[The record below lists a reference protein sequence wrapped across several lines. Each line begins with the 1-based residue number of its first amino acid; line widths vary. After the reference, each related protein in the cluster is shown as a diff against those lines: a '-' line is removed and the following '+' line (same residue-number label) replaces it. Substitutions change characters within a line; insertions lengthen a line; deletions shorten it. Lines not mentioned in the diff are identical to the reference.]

1 PPHILHYR
9 VRCRLAMTIRRAAA
23 RPAWLRRWLHAAAG
37 LRHAEVI
44 SGNQQ
49 FPLISP
55 QQVRQLLRQGAE
67 RHTADVAGWQVSVH
81 CNQVPCNRP
90 VEDRLAVSRLLIGPP
105 VQSQDGPLLVGVFD
119 GHAGPACANSVHL
132 RLPDY
137 LAVAMAD
144 PLRLHDIK
152 VAGQA
157 LSLNIARLPHG
168 PELEEELGRLHDQQ
182 LSAFTSETLSMS
194 EPEPLGHRLREAMQR
209 LDTDIGEAAQPRP
222 GAAGL
227 NRALLRVALSGCV
240 GTVALLEPPDRLHVL
255 HVGDCAAVLGRC
267 HDQLWYAHKLTEEHR
282 ADNPAE
288 LERLMRSHPVSERDF
303 LVRYDRLLGE
313 LMPLRA
319 FGDIRYKWSADL
331 LRTAG
336 RLLQLPATYNPV
348 PQYYYTPPYLTA
360 EPDFATQQITG
371 DDRFLIL
378 ASDGLWDHLPP
389 EDAVA
394 IVGAAIDSG
403 AFGIGGGGGSSG
415 SDAEEVTE
423 SGRSGANLATLL
435 VRAALGGQKRGD
447 SEPSEAMITQLLSA
461 PANVARYYRDDIT
474 VAVLLLH

>member
-1 PPHILHYR
+1 
-9 VRCRLAMTIRRAAA
+9 
-23 RPAWLRRWLHAAAG
+23 
-37 LRHAEVI
+37 
-44 SGNQQ
+44 
-49 FPLISP
+49 
-55 QQVRQLLRQGAE
+55 
-67 RHTADVAGWQVSVH
+67 
-81 CNQVPCNRP
+81 
-90 VEDRLAVSRLLIGPP
+90 PP
-105 VQSQDGPLLVGVFD
+105 VP
-119 GHAGPACANSVHL
+119 
-132 RLPDY
+132 
-137 LAVAMAD
+137 
-144 PLRLHDIK
+144 
-152 VAGQA
+152 
-157 LSLNIARLPHG
+157 
-168 PELEEELGRLHDQQ
+168 Q

-194 EPEPLGHRLREAMQR
+194 EPEPLATACGGHAAPRHGHRR
-209 LDTDIGEAAQPRP
+209 AAQPRP

-240 GTVALLEPPDRLHVL
+240 GTACTRDVRLLH
-255 HVGDCAAVLGRC
+255 
-267 HDQLWYAHKLTEEHR
+267 HR
-282 ADNPAE
+282 ADNQ
-288 LERLMRSHPVSERDF
+288 LEPLMRLPSGQRARLPC
-303 LVRYDRLLGE
+303 RYDRLLGE

-331 LRTAG
+331 LRTRRPPAAAA
-336 RLLQLPATYNPV
+336 RHLQPCRS
-348 PQYYYTPPYLTA
+348 YYTPPYLTA